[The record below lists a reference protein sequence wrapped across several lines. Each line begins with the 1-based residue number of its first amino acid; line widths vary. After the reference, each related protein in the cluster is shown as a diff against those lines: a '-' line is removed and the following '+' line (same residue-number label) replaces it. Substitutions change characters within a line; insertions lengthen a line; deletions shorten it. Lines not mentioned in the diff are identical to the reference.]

1 MENQPDL
8 APAQDHVGQ
17 SLQRGLY
24 VFRMIDFDKPD
35 RVESTCRQHVA
46 ILDRIAV
53 RDIAG
58 ARAALRVNVEEG
70 RSIVRSTVKEALA
83 RAYSIH

>member
-1 MENQPDL
+1 
-8 APAQDHVGQ
+8 
-17 SLQRGLY
+17 
-24 VFRMIDFDKPD
+24 MIDFDKAD
-35 RVESTCRQHVA
+35 RVESTCLQHVEV
-46 ILDRIAV
+46 LDRIAA

-58 ARAALRVNVEEG
+58 SSPTALRANVEEG